1 MVFLLDAFLTPV
13 IEQLKSGKMYV
24 AHGFRGFI
32 YPRREDVL
40 EQSGS
45 MTARKQ
51 RECLYT
57 GASLRAGLPI
67 AGIEYSL
74 WHTKAHKQRESNLAR
89 HFLFKKRNRHYLN

>member
-1 MVFLLDAFLTPV
+1 MVPLLDAFLTPV
-13 IEQLKSGKMYV
+13 TEQLKAGKMYV
-24 AHGFRGFI
+24 AHGFAGFI
-32 YPRREDVL
+32 YPRREDVS

-45 MTARKQ
+45 MTSRKQ

-74 WHTKAHKQRESNLAR
+74 WHTKEHKQKESNLAR
-89 HFLFKKRNRHYLN
+89 CFLFLRKGIATT